1 MKGIILAGGLGTR
14 LYPATLSVCKQLL
27 PVYDKPMIFYPL
39 SVLML
44 ASIKDILVISRKEDL
59 VKFKKLLGNGSS
71 LGIKITYAVQNKP
84 RGLVDA
90 FIVGR
95 KFIKKDNV
103 CLVLGDNLF
112 YGDGL
117 PKLLNDAI
125 NYVENKKKAII
136 FSYKV
141 SNPSNYGVVKER
153 NNKIQSIIEKPK
165 NSKSKDAIIGLYV
178 YPNKVIELSKKIKP
192 SKRGELEITDLNN
205 LFLKEK
211 KLELRKFGRGFAW
224 FDTGSAENLYEASQL
239 IRIMEKRIG
248 YKIGCPEEI
257 SFNKNWIGMKK
268 YEKNIKKYEKSEYG
282 KYLKE
287 ILK

>member
-44 ASIKDILVISRKEDL
+44 ANIKDILIISRKEDL
-59 VKFKKLLGNGSS
+59 SKFKRLLGNGSD
-71 LGIKITYAVQNKP
+71 LGIKITYTVQNQPK
-84 RGLVDA
+84 GLVDA
-90 FIVGR
+90 FIIGK

-117 PKLLNDAI
+117 PNLLNDAI
-125 NYVENKKKAII
+125 NYVEKNKKAII

-141 SNPSNYGVVKER
+141 SNPSNYGVVIEK

-165 NSKSKDAIIGLYV
+165 NTKSKDAIIGLYI
-178 YPNKVIELSKKIKP
+178 YPNKVIKLSKKIKP

-211 KLELRKFGRGFAW
+211 KLELKKFGRGIAW

-257 SFNKNWIGMKK
+257 SFNKNIIGIKRHK
-268 YEKNIKKYEKSEYG
+268 KNIKKYEKSEYG

-287 ILK
+287 IIK

>member
-14 LYPATLSVCKQLL
+14 LYPATLSVCKQLI

-44 ASIKDILVISRKEDL
+44 ANIKDILIISRKEDL
-59 VKFKKLLGNGSS
+59 SKFKRLLGNGSS
-71 LGIKITYAVQNKP
+71 LGIKITYAAQNKP

-90 FIVGR
+90 FIIGK
-95 KFIKKDNV
+95 KFIKKEDV

-141 SNPSNYGVVKER
+141 SNPSNYGVVKEK

-211 KLELRKFGRGFAW
+211 KLELRKFGRGIAW

-257 SFNKNWIGMKK
+257 SFNKNWIGIKK
-268 YEKNIKKYEKSEYG
+268 YKKNIKKYEKSEYG

-287 ILK
+287 VIK

>member
-44 ASIKDILVISRKEDL
+44 ANIKDILIISRKEDL
-59 VKFKKLLGNGSS
+59 SKFKRLLGNGSD
-71 LGIKITYAVQNKP
+71 LGIKITYAVQNQPK
-84 RGLVDA
+84 GLVDA
-90 FIVGR
+90 FIIGK

-117 PKLLNDAI
+117 PNLLNDAI
-125 NYVENKKKAII
+125 NYVEKNKKAII

-141 SNPSNYGVVKER
+141 SNPSNYGVVIEK
-153 NNKIQSIIEKPK
+153 NNKVQSIIEKPK
-165 NSKSKDAIIGLYV
+165 NTKSKNAIIGLYV
-178 YPNKVIELSKKIKP
+178 YPNKVIKLSKKIKP

-211 KLELRKFGRGFAW
+211 KLELRKFGRGIAW

-257 SFNKNWIGMKK
+257 SFNKNWIGIKRYK
-268 YEKNIKKYEKSEYG
+268 KNINKYEKSEYG

-287 ILK
+287 LIK

>member
-44 ASIKDILVISRKEDL
+44 ANIKDILIISRKEDL
-59 VKFKKLLGNGSS
+59 SKFKKLLGNGNS
-71 LGIKITYAVQNKP
+71 LGIKITYAIQNQPK
-84 RGLVDA
+84 GLVDA
-90 FIVGR
+90 FLIGK
-95 KFIKKDNV
+95 KFIKRDNV
-103 CLVLGDNLF
+103 CLILGDNLI

-125 NYVENKKKAII
+125 NYVENKKEAII

-141 SNPSNYGVVKER
+141 RNPSNYGVVKEK
-153 NNKIQSIIEKPK
+153 NNKIESIIEKPK
-165 NSKSKDAIIGLYV
+165 NSKSKDAIIGLYL
-178 YPNKVIELSKKIKP
+178 YPNKVIKLSKKIKP

-211 KLELRKFGRGFAW
+211 KLELRKLGRGIAW

-239 IRIMEKRIG
+239 IRILEKRIG

-257 SFNKNWIGMKK
+257 SFNKNWIGIKTYK
-268 YEKNIKKYEKSEYG
+268 KNIKKYEKSEYG

-287 ILK
+287 IIK

>member
-44 ASIKDILVISRKEDL
+44 ANIKDILIISRKEDL
-59 VKFKKLLGNGSS
+59 SKFKKLLGNGNS
-71 LGIKITYAVQNKP
+71 LGIKITYAIQNQPK
-84 RGLVDA
+84 GLVDA
-90 FIVGR
+90 FVIGK
-95 KFIKKDNV
+95 KFIKRDNV
-103 CLVLGDNLF
+103 CLILGDNLI

-117 PKLLNDAI
+117 PKLLNEAI
-125 NYVENKKKAII
+125 NYVKNKKKAII

-141 SNPSNYGVVKER
+141 SDPSNYGVVKEK
-153 NNKIQSIIEKPK
+153 NNKIESIIEKPK
-165 NSKSKDAIIGLYV
+165 NSKSKDAIIGLYL
-178 YPNKVIELSKKIKP
+178 YPNKVIKLSKKIKP

-211 KLELRKFGRGFAW
+211 KLELRKFGRGIAW

-239 IRIMEKRIG
+239 IRILEKRIG

-257 SFNKNWIGMKK
+257 SFNKNWIGIKTYEKNLKK
-268 YEKNIKKYEKSEYG
+268 YENSEYG
-282 KYLKE
+282 KYLRE
-287 ILK
+287 IIK

>member
-44 ASIKDILVISRKEDL
+44 ANIKDILIISRKEDL
-59 VKFKKLLGNGSS
+59 GKFKRLLGNGSS

-90 FIVGR
+90 FIIGK
-95 KFIKKDNV
+95 KFIKKENV

-141 SNPSNYGVVKER
+141 SNPSNYGVVKEK
-153 NNKIQSIIEKPK
+153 NNKIHSIIEKPK

-257 SFNKNWIGMKK
+257 SFNKNWIGIKK

-287 ILK
+287 IFK

>member
-44 ASIKDILVISRKEDL
+44 ANIKDILIISRKEDL
-59 VKFKKLLGNGSS
+59 SKFKRLLGNGSD
-71 LGIKITYAVQNKP
+71 LGIKITYAVQNQPK
-84 RGLVDA
+84 GLVDA
-90 FIVGR
+90 FIIGK

-117 PKLLNDAI
+117 PNLLNDAI
-125 NYVENKKKAII
+125 NYVENNKTAII

-141 SNPSNYGVVKER
+141 SNPSNYGVVIEK
-153 NNKIQSIIEKPK
+153 NNKVQSIIEKPK
-165 NSKSKDAIIGLYV
+165 NTKSKNAIIGLYV
-178 YPNKVIELSKKIKP
+178 YPNKVIKLSKKIKP

-211 KLELRKFGRGFAW
+211 KLELRKFGRGIAW

-257 SFNKNWIGMKK
+257 SFNKNWIGIKRYK
-268 YEKNIKKYEKSEYG
+268 KNINKYEKSEYG

-287 ILK
+287 LIK

>member
-44 ASIKDILVISRKEDL
+44 ANIKDILIISRKEDL
-59 VKFKKLLGNGSS
+59 NKFKKLLGNGTF
-71 LGIKITYAVQNKP
+71 LGIKITYAIQNKP
-84 RGLVDA
+84 KGLVDA
-90 FIVGR
+90 FLIG
-95 KFIKKDNV
+95 KEFIKKDNV

-141 SNPSNYGVVKER
+141 SNPSNYGVVKEK
-153 NNKIQSIIEKPK
+153 NNKILSIVEKPK

-178 YPNKVIELSKKIKP
+178 YPNNVIKLSTKIKP
-192 SKRGELEITDLNN
+192 SKRGELEITDLNK

-211 KLELRKFGRGFAW
+211 KLELRKFGRGIAW

-257 SFNKNWIGMKK
+257 SFNKEWIGKKK
-268 YEKNIKKYEKSEYG
+268 YEKIIKKYEKSEYG

-287 ILK
+287 IIK

>member
-1 MKGIILAGGLGTR
+1 
-14 LYPATLSVCKQLL
+14 
-27 PVYDKPMIFYPL
+27 MIFYPL

-44 ASIKDILVISRKEDL
+44 ANIKDILIISRKEDL
-59 VKFKKLLGNGSS
+59 SKFKKLLGNGHS
-71 LGIKITYAVQNKP
+71 LGIKITYAIQNQPK
-84 RGLVDA
+84 GLVDA
-90 FIVGR
+90 FVIGK
-95 KFIKKDNV
+95 KFIKRDNV
-103 CLVLGDNLF
+103 CLILGDNLI

-117 PKLLNDAI
+117 PKLLNEAI

-141 SNPSNYGVVKER
+141 SDPSNYGVVKEK
-153 NNKIQSIIEKPK
+153 NNKIESIIEKPK
-165 NSKSKDAIIGLYV
+165 NSKSKDAIIGLYL
-178 YPNKVIELSKKIKP
+178 YPNKVIKLSKKIKP

-211 KLELRKFGRGFAW
+211 KLELRKFGRGIAW

-239 IRIMEKRIG
+239 IRILENRIG

-257 SFNKNWIGMKK
+257 SFNKKWIGIKT

-287 ILK
+287 IIK